1 MKLTRD
7 FLKKLILEQMN
18 LTPIN
23 EEQMG
28 LGEAK
33 AALQSQFEAGGPFTV
48 AMLSAEN
55 PPNPPP
61 DWDNAA
67 MMEKLVQDMS
77 NRDMKYYPIMG
88 QYFGEAENSFLVVNA
103 PKAQIV
109 NLGKKYLQD
118 SVIWGEKQRAMAD
131 EGAGANIFFRFFF
144 IQCHPEEGPKSYKYT
159 ITDEKDVILNDSSI
173 QAREDMF
180 SRIAGEKFVIP
191 FFTDPNMEY
200 KANVR
205 PEKIDSVDGRQVG
218 GIYEVDSE

>member
-18 LTPIN
+18 LSPIN

-205 PEKIDSVDGRQVG
+205 PEKIDSIDGRQVG

>member
-18 LTPIN
+18 LSPIN

>member
-7 FLKKLILEQMN
+7 FLKKLILEQMD
-18 LTPIN
+18 LSPIN

-67 MMEKLVQDMS
+67 MMEKLIQDMS

-191 FFTDPNMEY
+191 FFTDPDMEY

>member
-18 LTPIN
+18 LSPIN

-28 LGEAK
+28 LGEAR
-33 AALQSQFEAGGPFTV
+33 AALQSQFQAGGPFTV

-67 MMEKLVQDMS
+67 MMEQLVSDM
-77 NRDMKYYPIMG
+77 NKRDMKFYPIMG

-159 ITDEKDVILNDSSI
+159 ITDEKDVILNDASI
-173 QAREDMF
+173 QARDDMF
-180 SRIAGEKFVIP
+180 SKIAGEKFVIP

-205 PEKIDSVDGRQVG
+205 PEKIDNIDGRQVG
-218 GIYEVDSE
+218 GMYEVKGE

>member
-18 LTPIN
+18 LSPIN

-67 MMEKLVQDMS
+67 MMEKLIQDMS

-191 FFTDPNMEY
+191 FFTDPDMEY